1 MTLSRKVLNIRGYEV
16 RVNTFRC
23 VNRSLTEEV
32 DDMAFEA
39 VDDFLRQGATTPK
52 LVDAQTA
59 LVEILRY
66 YLQDICMPEV
76 CYYYAVTGDDR
87 NNPPENAGI
96 KFTFD
101 VEFQAKHS
109 IIPTRISYTIT
120 Y

>member
-1 MTLSRKVLNIRGYEV
+1 MTISRKVLTIRGYEV

-23 VNRSLTEEV
+23 VSRTLTEEV

-39 VDDFLRQGATTPK
+39 VDDFLRQGVTTPK
-52 LVDAQTA
+52 LVGAQTS

-66 YLQDICMPEV
+66 YLQDV
-76 CYYYAVTGDDR
+76 CTPDVCRYYSVVGDDR

-96 KFTFD
+96 RFLFD
-101 VEFQAKHS
+101 IEFQAKNS
-109 IIPTRISYTIT
+109 VTPTRISYTIT